1 MLTACVVNADCA
13 RTGIG
18 NNSKGAPKHRFMIPG
33 DIDFSNQGPAWAK
46 RIGIG
51 CRDSPYEQVA

>member
-18 NNSKGAPKHRFMIPG
+18 NNSNSAPKHRFMITR
-33 DIDFSNQGPAWAK
+33 DIDFSKQGLAWTK
-46 RIGIG
+46 RIDIG
-51 CRDSPYEQVA
+51 CRDNP